1 MKNLAPPPLTI
12 PIAQTARDFAQ
23 QFAAEQATP
32 EKGMR
37 VYLNTLAVW
46 TVHRYLNWLH
56 IETDITQGESWNP
69 SLRALFDVAD
79 LEIPNLGKVECRP
92 VLTGEEAILLP
103 PEVRQNRSGY
113 LAVRFWETLGEV
125 ELLGF
130 YPAIASQTRDRIPL
144 SEFQSLDAF
153 LEYLDAAIAPA
164 PSSEAIPLNQWLQ
177 NIYTRS
183 WQAVEDLIVPPTP
196 ALAFRG
202 NVVRRAKRLELEG
215 SLVLVMALQP
225 EEGNTFGIHLQ
236 LLPPEGQELSASTR
250 LIVLTAEGD
259 VLREIFPQE
268 QKTGLQY
275 QFGGQKG
282 EEFTLKVVVG
292 MASYSETFT
301 I

>member
-12 PIAQTARDFAQ
+12 PIAQTARNVAQ

-46 TVHRYLNWLH
+46 TVHRYLTWLQ
-56 IETDITQGESWNP
+56 IETDVTQGDSWNP
-69 SLRALFDVAD
+69 RLRALFDVAD
-79 LEIPNLGKVECRP
+79 LTIPKVGKVECRP
-92 VLTGEEAILLP
+92 VLTGEEAVLLP

-130 YPAIASQTRDRIPL
+130 YPAIACLGSARIPL
-144 SEFQSLDAF
+144 GEFQSLDAF
-153 LEYLDAAIAPA
+153 LEHLDAATTPA
-164 PSSEAIPLNQWLQ
+164 PSSEPIQLHRWLQ
-177 NIYTRS
+177 NIYNRS
-183 WQAVEDLIVPPTP
+183 WQAVEDLIVLPTP
-196 ALAFRG
+196 ALAFRRS
-202 NVVRRAKRLELEG
+202 VVRRAKRLELES

-236 LLPPEGQELSASTR
+236 LLPQEGKRLSASAQ
-250 LIVLTAEGD
+250 LIVLTAEGE
-259 VLREIFPQE
+259 VLREISAQGRE
-268 QKTGLQY
+268 TGLQY

-282 EEFTLKVVVG
+282 EEFTLKVMTG
-292 MASYSETFT
+292 TASYSETFT